1 MLFQSSAVQD
11 QSDASPG
18 SPTKAPA
25 HSPVKGVMAAL
36 SKHRV
41 SQEPLSSLHKPV
53 KKIEGM
59 DIPEKIEDVPFRR
72 QDRRILNARKK
83 RIIAKRIICFGITTC
98 LTFLG
103 LGIALIVIYCL
114 FQKDK
119 EFWFVDSFLILGI
132 MVVICAIMFGAFT
145 IETCISLRRAIAR
158 VQDKEIDKISNLHLV
173 KHWIEPDLI
182 PYGWGH
188 DNDGMNN
195 HEPGVPLLDQAI
207 LKDDNV
213 YAGNHQLLR
222 VHQIDSLQ
230 IEEVGT
236 DEDEIVHVSN
246 MKAQIEATSED
257 NLARQSPI
265 PKDIFDESLRYSAVD
280 RPKLSVITSAPLPP
294 RRGSFEDPNEKI
306 ANLFNSMNSTRT

>member
-1 MLFQSSAVQD
+1 MALLRLMQVSIV
-11 QSDASPG
+11 
-18 SPTKAPA
+18 KAPNITA
-25 HSPVKGVMAAL
+25 QVTTT
-36 SKHRV
+36 
-41 SQEPLSSLHKPV
+41 
-53 KKIEGM
+53 
-59 DIPEKIEDVPFRR
+59 IP
-72 QDRRILNARKK
+72 
-83 RIIAKRIICFGITTC
+83 
-98 LTFLG
+98 
-103 LGIALIVIYCL
+103 
-114 FQKDK
+114 
-119 EFWFVDSFLILGI
+119 
-132 MVVICAIMFGAFT
+132 
-145 IETCISLRRAIAR
+145 
-158 VQDKEIDKISNLHLV
+158 
-173 KHWIEPDLI
+173 
-182 PYGWGH
+182 
-188 DNDGMNN
+188 MNN
-195 HEPGVPLLDQAI
+195 YKPGVPLLDQAI

-257 NLARQSPI
+257 TEARQSPI